1 MTRAVDLGT
10 AKLIPDVDR
19 PRAWLL
25 TVDGVLQ
32 SYVDLDAPTHLAF
45 EYARWL
51 GHLLDRVADPELPL
65 DVLHLGGGGLSLPR
79 YVAATRRG
87 SRQTVVELDGGLADL
102 VTEHLPLPAGEDITV
117 RVADARQAL
126 EDAPDASA
134 DVIVSDVYHDRR
146 VPARLTSVGYARAAA
161 RVLRPHGV
169 FAVNLADTAP
179 FDFLRPQLANLAAVF
194 PERCLVAEPAT
205 LRGRR
210 FGNALLI
217 GSAQPLPLE
226 GLGRWVAADT
236 FPARVEHGAA
246 LERLVAGAQPVPDED
261 AQPSPPPPDG
271 AFWVG

>member
-45 EYARWL
+45 EYTRWL
-51 GHLLDRVADPELPL
+51 GHLLDAVAAPGRPL

-79 YVAATRRG
+79 YLAVTRPG
-87 SRQTVVELDGGLADL
+87 SRQRVVELDGGLADL
-102 VTEHLPLPAGEDITV
+102 VTEHLPLPEGADVTV
-117 RVADARQAL
+117 AVADARDAL
-126 EDAPDASA
+126 EAAPDASV

-146 VPARLTSVGYARAAA
+146 VPARLTSTGYARAAA
-161 RVLRPHGV
+161 RALRPHGV
-169 FAVNLADTAP
+169 LAVNLADAAP
-179 FDFLRPQLANLAAVF
+179 FAFLRRQLANLATVF

-217 GSAQPLPLE
+217 GSAQPLPLAAVS
-226 GLGRWVAADT
+226 RWVSADS
-236 FPARVEHGAA
+236 FPARVEHGPA
-246 LERLVAGAQPVPDED
+246 LERLVAGAEPVPEED
-261 AQPSPPPPDG
+261 ARPSPPPPDG

>member
-51 GHLLDRVADPELPL
+51 GHLLDAVAAPGRPL

-87 SRQTVVELDGGLADL
+87 SRQRVVELDGGLAAL
-102 VTEHLPLPAGEDITV
+102 VTERLPLPPEADVRV
-117 RVADARQAL
+117 RVADAREAL
-126 EDAPDASA
+126 EEAPDASA

-146 VPARLTSVGYARAAA
+146 VPARLTSSGYARAAA

-179 FDFLRPQLANLAAVF
+179 FDFLRPQLANLVTAF

-210 FGNALLI
+210 FGNVLLV
-217 GSAQPLPLE
+217 GSAQPLPLAE
-226 GLGRWVAADT
+226 VARWVAADT
-236 FPARVEHGAA
+236 FPARVEHGPA
-246 LERLVAGAQPVPDED
+246 LDRLLAEAEPVPEED
-261 AQPSPPPPDG
+261 ARPSPPPPDG
-271 AFWVG
+271 AFWVD